1 VRQSQAGPFAFIC
14 FGCEDFAD
22 REYGP
27 KCAEKAVEVMNGKQI
42 GEFSLYV
49 RPALKKSEREKEL
62 QHEALK
68 YRNSKRR
75 CNLYVKNIAPDV
87 TEQELI

>member
-1 VRQSQAGPFAFIC
+1 
-14 FGCEDFAD
+14 
-22 REYGP
+22 
-27 KCAEKAVEVMNGKQI
+27 MNGKQI